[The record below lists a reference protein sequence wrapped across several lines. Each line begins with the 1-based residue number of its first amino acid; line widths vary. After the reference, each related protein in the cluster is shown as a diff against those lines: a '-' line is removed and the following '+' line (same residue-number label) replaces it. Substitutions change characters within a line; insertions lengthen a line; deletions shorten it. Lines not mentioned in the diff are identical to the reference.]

1 MLILKLALRTLLRRK
16 SRMILI
22 AALVAF
28 GTFLIIFGTTFSSS
42 AHRVSKS
49 SIIEN
54 FTGDFIIYAAKS
66 KEKPSPFAFQT
77 PLPNIPNVPAIESY
91 LDSLPEVAAYA
102 PYAQNYAI
110 LQVERNGKKIELPF
124 IFYAVDPPGYHRVFS
139 NEMMTQGSFFGLG
152 GGRATDANPG
162 GESNPGAEGAPM
174 VENPSHGVLISE
186 YQNRQYQK
194 NYGVTLKVGDKLT
207 VLGITQGGVNAASSK
222 VVGIFEPKY
231 YKNVFNYINF
241 LDIGT
246 YSNLYNFTGVQA
258 LPASLDESLNAAST
272 DDAGIF
278 GLASDN
284 TLSSIDL
291 NTLKSQALS
300 GYTMIAVKVKDHQ
313 KTSEVMKLVE
323 QKADLGIK
331 VSGWQEASGYFAQIA
346 SGLQTFVYVA
356 TALIF
361 LIVAFIFMNTLIINI
376 TERTDEIGTM
386 RAMGAERSFVRRL
399 FLSETLILNLTAS
412 LAAMAAALVVI
423 LLVGAHGIPLPDTFS
438 QFLIGGG
445 NLPLELQLGPFVQS
459 IIVTVV
465 VSILATLY
473 PVRVATAITPLEAM
487 NKR

>member
-1 MLILKLALRTLLRRK
+1 MLIFKLALRTLLRRK
-16 SRMILI
+16 SRMFLI

-77 PLPNIPNVPAIESY
+77 PLPNIPNVPEIETY

-139 NEMMTQGSFFGLG
+139 NERMTQGSFFGIG
-152 GGRATDANPG
+152 GSAHSTGAAAVDNP
-162 GESNPGAEGAPM
+162 A
-174 VENPSHGVLISE
+174 HGVLISE
-186 YQNRQYQK
+186 YQNRQYKK
-194 NYGVTLKVGDKLT
+194 NYGVTLQVGDKLT

-222 VVGIFEPKY
+222 VVGIFEPRY

-241 LDIGT
+241 LDIAT

-258 LPASLDESLNAAST
+258 LPASLDKSLNAAST

-284 TLSSIDL
+284 SLSSIDL

-300 GYTMIAVKVKDHQ
+300 GYTMIAVKLKDHARA
-313 KTSEVMKLVE
+313 SEVMRLVE
-323 QKADLGIK
+323 RKADLGIK

-356 TALIF
+356 TGLIF

-386 RAMGAERSFVRRL
+386 RAMGAEKSFVRRL
-399 FLSETLILNLTAS
+399 FLSETLILNLAAS
-412 LAAMAAALVVI
+412 LVAMVVALVVI
-423 LLVGAHGIPLPDTFS
+423 LLVGSHGIPLPDTFS

-445 NLPLELQLGPFVQS
+445 NLPLELQLGPFVQAVL
-459 IIVTVV
+459 VTVV
-465 VSILATLY
+465 VSVLATLY